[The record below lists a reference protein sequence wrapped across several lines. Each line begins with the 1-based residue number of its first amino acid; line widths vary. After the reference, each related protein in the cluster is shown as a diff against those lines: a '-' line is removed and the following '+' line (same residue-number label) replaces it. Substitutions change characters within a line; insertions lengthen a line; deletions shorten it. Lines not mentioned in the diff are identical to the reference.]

1 MRRVS
6 VLRGL
11 LAVVAIAVLALAPT
25 RSTQAANVAFRGG
38 PEDHFWD
45 VAATF
50 CKDGFKIEANE
61 ILHPDNGAGDEK
73 PYALVITTTSI
84 LMDTPLP
91 LMIGS
96 WQGGVTH
103 PLASATVYFGY
114 DTLQPP
120 TSPVSITL
128 ERWDHGDSSVID
140 TGEESPGDDRDNIQ
154 GVTANCTLL
163 TPPVFDI
170 PPSPKNGAILFAE
183 PGKPI
188 SFLVEGSDIDG
199 ADGVTLSATDL
210 PIGASFQPPLD
221 AANPAAVPFSWTPQ
235 SDQNGAY
242 VVKFSAVDATGRT
255 TPPYAVTII
264 VGPKVLLPLVTR

>member
-154 GVTANCTLL
+154 PGDPTLL
-163 TPPVFDI
+163 IAIEQRDDSRHVEGCRHRVLCEQFQDARHADAI
-170 PPSPKNGAILFAE
+170 AILS
-183 PGKPI
+183 PRH
-188 SFLVEGSDIDG
+188 
-199 ADGVTLSATDL
+199 ATD
-210 PIGASFQPPLD
+210 
-221 AANPAAVPFSWTPQ
+221 
-235 SDQNGAY
+235 
-242 VVKFSAVDATGRT
+242 
-255 TPPYAVTII
+255 
-264 VGPKVLLPLVTR
+264 